1 MKSTIL
7 KSFCS
12 CLFCFIFI
20 LPCFAT
26 WQGGKGDG
34 NNFYKDVK
42 TPQDMALVWK
52 MSLNKDTTI
61 LPGNIVSSGDIAI
74 TQVGTRIVGFN
85 SETGEVKWYR
95 DVDDKAVDNLF
106 ILNNMVI
113 SAQLS
118 GQVSALKPDNGEII
132 WNCKLSGG
140 IVCGATI
147 GEKTLF
153 FAAGNRNL
161 DAVDI
166 ATGKLVASV
175 DTKSTIKSSPILM
188 GSSIVLAYVNGQMSR
203 IENGIQKWSAE
214 IDGMPRF
221 ETQPISDGKVI
232 ILTSGNR
239 VIAVNPYDNQKPVKW
254 ESVINGAFSSMSM
267 DDQAL
272 YITSADG
279 RIYCKDISTGLNKWK
294 KSVRTEAD
302 GAFRLPLGAS
312 ASAVIMGG
320 NLFVRMQ
327 YGVLAFYDKFTMESI
342 WTYRIRSRDNSPA
355 LSNLS
360 MMLPAI
366 DNDSLFFA
374 STDGNIFKLS
384 AGAFDNDPPIFSGIR
399 PDISKNGIV
408 KEMPVSYLGAVIDD
422 EGVGLARDTI
432 TLIFDRTDFSR
443 NVSIDDKTGY
453 AYIALDPAKP
463 IPAGQHRMVMTAKDN
478 RGNME
483 IMKIDFVTGVPA
495 DTTIFPVSIGGEV
508 LPVQPTVTTK
518 SIISF
523 KNDSG
528 ETLHIVGDDDILS
541 SVATFPEGIEPGAS
555 WIWIVPVDC
564 ADGARLRYRVIREKD
579 KTEYATAGVV
589 VVKAGI

>member
-1 MKSTIL
+1 MRKISL
-7 KSFCS
+7 KTLSS
-12 CLFCFIFI
+12 YLLLFI
-20 LPCFAT
+20 LSLPSFAA

-34 NNFYKDVK
+34 NNYYKDVK
-42 TPQDMALVWK
+42 IPQDMALVWK
-52 MSLNKDTTI
+52 MALNKDTTI
-61 LPGNIVSSGDIAI
+61 LPGNIVSTADVAI
-74 TQVGTRIVGFN
+74 TQVGTRVVGFN
-85 SETGEVKWYR
+85 TETGEVKWYR
-95 DVDDKAVDNLF
+95 DVDDKAVDNLL

-113 SAQLS
+113 SSQLC
-118 GQVSALKPDNGEII
+118 GQVTALKPDNGEII

-140 IVCGATI
+140 ITCGATV

-175 DTKSTIKSSPILM
+175 DMKSTIKSSPILM
-188 GSSIVLAYVNGQMSR
+188 GSSIVLAFVNGDMSR
-203 IENGIQKWSAE
+203 IENGIQKWSAD

-221 ETQPISDGKVI
+221 ENAPISDGKVVV
-232 ILTSGNR
+232 LTSGNR
-239 VIAVNPYDNQKPVKW
+239 IIVINPYDNQKPIKW
-254 ESVINGAFSSMSM
+254 ESTINGAFSTIAL

-272 YITSADG
+272 YITAADG
-279 RIYCKDISTGLNKWK
+279 RIYCKDINTGQNKWK
-294 KSVRTEAD
+294 KSVKTETD
-302 GAFRLPLGAS
+302 GAYRLPLGAS
-312 ASAVIMGG
+312 AAAVIMGN
-320 NLFVRMQ
+320 NLLVSMQ
-327 YGVLAFYDKFTMESI
+327 YGVMAFYNKLTMEQV
-342 WTYRIRSRDNSPA
+342 WNYRIHNRDNSSA
-355 LSNLS
+355 SSSLS

-399 PDISKNGIV
+399 PDVSKNGIV

-422 EGVGLARDTI
+422 EGVGVARDTI

-443 NVSIDDKTGY
+443 NISIDEKTGY

-463 IPAGQHRMVMTAKDN
+463 IPAGQHRLVMTAKDN
-478 RGNME
+478 RGNIE
-483 IMKIDFVTGVPA
+483 IKKVDFITGVSA
-495 DTTIFPVSIGGEV
+495 DAAILPVSIGGEV

-518 SIISF
+518 SIVLY

-541 SVATFPEGIEPGAS
+541 SLASFPEGIEPGAT
-555 WIWIVPVDC
+555 WAWIVPEDC
-564 ADGARLRYRVIREKD
+564 ADGAKLRYRIIREKD
-579 KTEYATAGVV
+579 KTEYATAGIV
-589 VVKAGI
+589 VVKAGT